1 MPRPTGLLVPI
12 AIGQRRLSPLGNTHT
27 VIHLHAS
34 ILCNCWFPKHALA
47 NTCFHLRFTL
57 ARSSHLCS
65 ARIWNHSS
73 EDIMIHRSF
82 LPSAPSRA
90 PMLLNQAPLQPSTIE
105 NGNVERRERKSV
117 SFDAALTVSTNC
129 SYIMEE
135 LDRGNIWYTPTEV
148 FTVLEEQRRLANE
161 IGRGSSQVGNSGECM
176 RGLEDSL
183 SDGAEI
189 EVHFKIKSI
198 IEAVLKEQEK
208 QRSNGATDVE
218 KLRKKAVKVSQYC
231 TSRAVSLGKQDAR
244 EARRIQ
250 RPQKRCS
257 SSKDDPE
264 VRAHIL
270 DSTSE
275 AEEICPPA
283 QQP

>member
-1 MPRPTGLLVPI
+1 
-12 AIGQRRLSPLGNTHT
+12 
-27 VIHLHAS
+27 
-34 ILCNCWFPKHALA
+34 
-47 NTCFHLRFTL
+47 
-57 ARSSHLCS
+57 
-65 ARIWNHSS
+65 
-73 EDIMIHRSF
+73 
-82 LPSAPSRA
+82 
-90 PMLLNQAPLQPSTIE
+90 
-105 NGNVERRERKSV
+105 
-117 SFDAALTVSTNC
+117 
-129 SYIMEE
+129 
-135 LDRGNIWYTPTEV
+135 
-148 FTVLEEQRRLANE
+148 
-161 IGRGSSQVGNSGECM
+161 M